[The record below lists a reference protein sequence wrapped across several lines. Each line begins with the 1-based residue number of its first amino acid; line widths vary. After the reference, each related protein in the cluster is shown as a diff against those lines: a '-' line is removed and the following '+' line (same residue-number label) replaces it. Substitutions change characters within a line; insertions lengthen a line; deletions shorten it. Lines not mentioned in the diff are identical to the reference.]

1 MIAHVTSKAFIGS
14 RQDIEQQPFLV
25 HVDRGE
31 MRIAGLYRAQIR
43 YEIGGLDGLHRGE
56 PVGTLRK
63 LLRHRRRFLEGP
75 PAQRLH
81 EIRTERQYSNLQPEK
96 IHHCRE
102 CTRCRS

>member
-1 MIAHVTSKAFIGS
+1 
-14 RQDIEQQPFLV
+14 
-25 HVDRGE
+25 
-31 MRIAGLYRAQIR
+31 
-43 YEIGGLDGLHRGE
+43 
-56 PVGTLRK
+56 VGTLRK